1 METNCQ
7 HCGASLRKYAH
18 TITPGLVRGLIKFR
32 HAIYLKNQN
41 RIHLLQDMIGSMK
54 LEPHEWNNW
63 TKLRFHAL
71 VAKVKEDGVHDTG
84 YWLLTR
90 RGGEFLNGKTAIP
103 KKVWTYRNKVVGHS
117 EETVYIKDVIG
128 EQPTFEAIGDIES
141 ALPTAEDIEKVTE
154 TIKQKSKK
162 KVKNPCPK
170 CGTAMRFNLI
180 TEYQGNVAKI
190 VKKNLKCP
198 KCGEEDFIL

>member
-1 METNCQ
+1 MV
-7 HCGASLRKYAH
+7 GA
-18 TITPGLVRGLIKFR
+18 
-32 HAIYLKNQN
+32 
-41 RIHLLQDMIGSMK
+41 MK

-90 RGGEFLNGKTAIP
+90 RGGEFLNGKTEIP

-154 TIKQKSKK
+154 VMKK
-162 KVKNPCPK
+162 KSGKKIKDPCPK
-170 CGTAMRFNLI
+170 CGTHMKTALREKYN
-180 TEYQGNVAKI
+180 ENS
-190 VKKNLKCP
+190 VKVEKYLKCP